1 MDPLWSP
8 GAVTI
13 WTILINGG
21 ATCPIFPAQDDYSCD
36 CKHQMCYD
44 ENGSCCGNYHSKI
57 LCDDRNCTIGL
68 GCGNRFIRTHS
79 FNIIQTRTALGL
91 APSTFLAKGSFVLE
105 FVGELIF
112 ESIKSERS
120 RDYIIEVATTT
131 IRNDKI
137 FIDAGKCGNESR
149 FINHSC
155 APNCKWVE
163 FLSCDGPRIGIFA
176 IRDISAGEEITV
188 EYTREKLWFKCL
200 CAKPNCR
207 DRLV

>member
-1 MDPLWSP
+1 MDPLWPP
-8 GAVTI
+8 GVVTI
-13 WTILINGG
+13 WTNFSNGG
-21 ATCPIFPAQDDYSCD
+21 ATRPIFPAQDDYSCD

-44 ENGSCCGNYHSKI
+44 EHGSCCGNYHSKI

-91 APSTFLAKGSFVLE
+91 APSTFLAKGSFMLGV
-105 FVGELIF
+105 
-112 ESIKSERS
+112 ERS
-120 RDYIIEVATTT
+120 RDYIIERATTT

-137 FIDAGKCGNESR
+137 FIDAGKCGIESR

-155 APNCKWVE
+155 ASNCKWVE
-163 FLSCDGPRIGIFA
+163 YLSCDGPRIGIFA

-207 DRLV
+207 DELV